1 MTPQPPIDDIL
12 TITGLN
18 GDTMHYIDHNRAC
31 WRGGRHFIE
40 QNRDLEGGGLISFVL
55 TITGIHCV
63 WMIPHQIY
71 SGGIL
76 MKHKLTK
83 IGNLPYFGQFGPILR
98 KALIPSRGSQGPS
111 RC

>member
-1 MTPQPPIDDIL
+1 MVTQCTIL
-12 TITGLN
+12 TITGLV
-18 GDTMHYIDHNRAC
+18 G
-31 WRGGRHFIE
+31 GGRHFIE
-40 QNRDLEGGGLISFVL
+40 QNRDLEWGEAPASFVL
-55 TITGIHCV
+55 TIAGIHCV

-98 KALIPSRGSQGPS
+98 KALIPSRGSQGLKS
-111 RC
+111 T